1 MNRSYAAA
9 AAAARAAAAVIV
21 ADARLSRA
29 TSDIAGNIPSFGGGT
44 FRVEAGKISRAHG
57 VPFRW
62 ALRVL
67 CRRIAVLCPS
77 PAMMP
82 DGDWAWYHE
91 GAVWSAPGY
100 IGRAVASC
108 MEA

>member
-1 MNRSYAAA
+1 MNKTYSAAA
-9 AAAARAAAAVIV
+9 ESIRSAAAVIV

-29 TSDIAGNIPSFGGGT
+29 TCDAAGNLPSFGGGT

-57 VPFRW
+57 VPFSW
-62 ALRVL
+62 ALRAL
-67 CRRIAVLCPS
+67 CRRIAVLCPR

-82 DGDWAWYHE
+82 DGDWAWWHD
-91 GAVWSAPGY
+91 GSVWSAPGY